1 MKWGE
6 LFGSE
11 ELVGKNALVFHTTM
25 RRRIP
30 SIFGTLKFY
39 GRITRPGGS
48 IPMLIKD
55 GRMHA
60 FSSWC
65 ETYLSGDK
73 MKAIEITAENT
84 PMLAGRF
91 LVEPEDY
98 DDVLPLGYSLVTDF
112 ANDETF
118 DTLSPANFEA
128 RFTKTG
134 VILENGFVEVMLK

>member
-6 LFGSE
+6 LYSTE
-11 ELVGKNALVFHTTM
+11 ENTGKNILVFHTSM
-25 RRRIP
+25 RRRVP
-30 SIFGTLKFY
+30 SIYGTLKFY

-65 ETYLSGDK
+65 EVYLSGDK
-73 MKAIEITAENT
+73 MKAIVITADNRN
-84 PMLAGRF
+84 MLAARYQIDQ
-91 LVEPEDY
+91 EDF

-112 ANDETF
+112 ANEDTF
-118 DTLSPANFEA
+118 DTVTPANLEA

-134 VILENGFVEVMLK
+134 VTLENGFEVVVLK